1 VDKNDPN
8 QVAAWTDSSGGDGSA
23 SWRLKA
29 FRVTGSGNNTKIFAG
44 GATWRSS
51 MNEQEFVT
59 ADGGVTFYPIARLN
73 DRGDG
78 CAAKGF
84 YSLGGQPS
92 SIRTDT
98 TGLEWCV
105 QGHYPGTG
113 WGARPNRY
121 VRNPSGT
128 NACDTNAVWWSCTT
142 CALGNTRTN
151 LALRGNY
158 FDPVEGAAGAL
169 PAFNWEAAGKDGKA
183 IDHKVDGVQRYD
195 GNWVMTSDTK
205 EGVDYIV
212 TYAIPSW
219 DQQFGKVGPDW
230 PNAIDTNSIFKPG
243 WIGLHSLD
251 GKISIGD
258 SNGNNYAY
266 KIPCYETDEPILD
279 PNGNAGTGHDYGY
292 DGDVEVYPDADGKGG
307 STVLWC
313 GAIYGFGV
321 FRGQNVPAAI
331 TQQPLSATKTEGE
344 SITFTAAA
352 SGGANSYQWLK
363 DSVPIP
369 GAIAPGYT
377 IDRLKLSDAGKYRL
391 RVINRLGN
399 VETSDA
405 NLMVVVDDVP
415 PTIASIAAGENPT
428 KTAFWVTLVFSER
441 VTPDTAGSTNNYA
454 ISGGVVIPDVVVN
467 SETTVTL
474 NTSAQTEGTEYTLT
488 VNNIKDQS
496 SRGNVIAANTTRK
509 YTLALTPGYL
519 LWEFYPNISGTAVDA
534 LTGDPTYPDN
544 PARREFLTSFSTIPE
559 FTADFADTYGAR
571 VSGWLTPS
579 VSTNYYFFLRSDD
592 ASELWLSSDNNPN
605 NQTLAAQETICCHG
619 FLEPDD
625 VNNTGQTITTPIA
638 LVAGNRYYIEALF
651 KEQGGGDYVEVAWR
665 KQGDTTPAANL
676 TPIPGNFL
684 STYRSAPPPK
694 FGPPTVSGGRITI
707 AWIGSGT
714 LQESTN
720 LISWAGVSG
729 NPASGF
735 QVTPGLGEHKF
746 YRLVQ

>member
-1 VDKNDPN
+1 
-8 QVAAWTDSSGGDGSA
+8 
-23 SWRLKA
+23 
-29 FRVTGSGNNTKIFAG
+29 
-44 GATWRSS
+44 
-51 MNEQEFVT
+51 
-59 ADGGVTFYPIARLN
+59 
-73 DRGDG
+73 
-78 CAAKGF
+78 
-84 YSLGGQPS
+84 
-92 SIRTDT
+92 
-98 TGLEWCV
+98 
-105 QGHYPGTG
+105 
-113 WGARPNRY
+113 
-121 VRNPSGT
+121 
-128 NACDTNAVWWSCTT
+128 
-142 CALGNTRTN
+142 
-151 LALRGNY
+151 
-158 FDPVEGAAGAL
+158 
-169 PAFNWEAAGKDGKA
+169 KA
-183 IDHKVDGVQRYD
+183 INHKVEGVQRYD

-321 FRGQNVPAAI
+321 FRGQNVRAAI

-344 SITFTAAA
+344 SITST
-352 SGGANSYQWLK
+352 
-363 DSVPIP
+363 
-369 GAIAPGYT
+369 
-377 IDRLKLSDAGKYRL
+377 
-391 RVINRLGN
+391 
-399 VETSDA
+399 
-405 NLMVVVDDVP
+405 
-415 PTIASIAAGENPT
+415 AAGENPT

-496 SRGNVIAANTTRK
+496 RRGNVIAANTTRK

-571 VSGWLTPS
+571 VSGW
-579 VSTNYYFFLRSDD
+579 
-592 ASELWLSSDNNPN
+592 
-605 NQTLAAQETICCHG
+605 
-619 FLEPDD
+619 
-625 VNNTGQTITTPIA
+625 
-638 LVAGNRYYIEALF
+638 
-651 KEQGGGDYVEVAWR
+651 
-665 KQGDTTPAANL
+665 
-676 TPIPGNFL
+676 
-684 STYRSAPPPK
+684 
-694 FGPPTVSGGRITI
+694 
-707 AWIGSGT
+707 
-714 LQESTN
+714 
-720 LISWAGVSG
+720 
-729 NPASGF
+729 
-735 QVTPGLGEHKF
+735 
-746 YRLVQ
+746 

>member
-1 VDKNDPN
+1 
-8 QVAAWTDSSGGDGSA
+8 
-23 SWRLKA
+23 
-29 FRVTGSGNNTKIFAG
+29 
-44 GATWRSS
+44 
-51 MNEQEFVT
+51 
-59 ADGGVTFYPIARLN
+59 
-73 DRGDG
+73 
-78 CAAKGF
+78 
-84 YSLGGQPS
+84 
-92 SIRTDT
+92 
-98 TGLEWCV
+98 
-105 QGHYPGTG
+105 
-113 WGARPNRY
+113 
-121 VRNPSGT
+121 
-128 NACDTNAVWWSCTT
+128 
-142 CALGNTRTN
+142 
-151 LALRGNY
+151 
-158 FDPVEGAAGAL
+158 
-169 PAFNWEAAGKDGKA
+169 KA
-183 IDHKVDGVQRYD
+183 INHKVEGVQRYD

-496 SRGNVIAANTTRK
+496 RRGN
-509 YTLALTPGYL
+509 
-519 LWEFYPNISGTAVDA
+519 
-534 LTGDPTYPDN
+534 
-544 PARREFLTSFSTIPE
+544 
-559 FTADFADTYGAR
+559 
-571 VSGWLTPS
+571 
-579 VSTNYYFFLRSDD
+579 
-592 ASELWLSSDNNPN
+592 
-605 NQTLAAQETICCHG
+605 
-619 FLEPDD
+619 
-625 VNNTGQTITTPIA
+625 
-638 LVAGNRYYIEALF
+638 
-651 KEQGGGDYVEVAWR
+651 
-665 KQGDTTPAANL
+665 
-676 TPIPGNFL
+676 
-684 STYRSAPPPK
+684 
-694 FGPPTVSGGRITI
+694 
-707 AWIGSGT
+707 
-714 LQESTN
+714 
-720 LISWAGVSG
+720 
-729 NPASGF
+729 
-735 QVTPGLGEHKF
+735 
-746 YRLVQ
+746 